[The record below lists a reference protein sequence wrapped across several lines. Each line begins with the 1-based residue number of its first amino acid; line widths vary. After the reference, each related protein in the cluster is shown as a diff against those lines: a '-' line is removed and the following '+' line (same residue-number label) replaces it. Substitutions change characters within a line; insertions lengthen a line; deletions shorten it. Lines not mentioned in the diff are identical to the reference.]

1 MKNKFY
7 TVIIALF
14 LSSNSLIAY
23 VQIDEIA
30 PDFQLKNSFGD
41 NVSLSDYRGKR
52 SYLNG
57 PIMVVHLLPNI
68 TQREICNQL
77 RTMQGILVQYG

>member
-41 NVSLSDYRGKR
+41 NVSLSDYRGKK
-52 SYLNG
+52 
-57 PIMVVHLLPNI
+57 V
-68 TQREICNQL
+68 
-77 RTMQGILVQYG
+77 ILEWTNHGCPFVAKHYST

>member
-41 NVSLSDYRGKR
+41 NVSLSDYRGKMVILEWTK
-52 SYLNG
+52 SWLPICCQTLLNG
-57 PIMVVHLLPNI
+57 
-68 TQREICNQL
+68 
-77 RTMQGILVQYG
+77 QYAINSELCKG

>member
-7 TVIIALF
+7 TIIIALF

-30 PDFQLKNSFGD
+30 PDFQLK
-41 NVSLSDYRGKR
+41 
-52 SYLNG
+52 
-57 PIMVVHLLPNI
+57 I
-68 TQREICNQL
+68 L
-77 RTMQGILVQYG
+77 R